1 MECIEESE
9 AYIMIKDYKENFP
22 EKSSFRLISHSKS
35 DFRKVSKLIL
45 DQINQNISQSTNV
58 NQWKNNISIIDWFKD
73 YKL

>member
-9 AYIMIKDYKENFP
+9 AYIMIKDHKENFP
-22 EKSSFRLISHSKS
+22 EKSSFRLISHSES
-35 DFRKVSKLIL
+35 HFRKVRKLIL